1 MFKYSEKT
9 IADKPFKLTDQF
21 KLMKANKEIKQ
32 DAVNIENIMLTNV
45 LSPASTNLTPSDNVK
60 EIYIIQLD
68 LKNKTTPEKFIE
80 AFNKQINFQ
89 VLFKFCSGAE
99 VKYLTAIKTFG
110 ENMKILKT
118 YQTEWQQPL
127 SLDFPLTTKLETVY
141 KAILSNITGIVFRA
155 DETFELYIE
164 RNSAIKR
171 QNLEID
177 RLTRI
182 MTAEKQPNIKMNIND
197 KIKQLKK
204 NLEEMR

>member
-9 IADKPFKLTDQF
+9 ITNKPFKLTDLF
-21 KLMKANKEIKQ
+21 KLMKASKEIKQ
-32 DAVNIENIMLTNV
+32 DAEVISTIMLTNV
-45 LSPASTNLTPSDNVK
+45 LSPSTTNLTPSDNVK
-60 EIYIIQLD
+60 EIYIIRLD
-68 LKNKTTPEKFIE
+68 LKHITIPEKFIE
-80 AFNKQINFQ
+80 SFNKQINFQ
-89 VLFKFCSGAE
+89 VLFKFCNGAE
-99 VKYLTAIKTFG
+99 VKYLTSIKTFD

-118 YQTEWQQPL
+118 YQAEWQKDLQIE
-127 SLDFPLTTKLETVY
+127 FPLTTKLETVY

-155 DETFELYIE
+155 EETFETYIE